1 SSPST
6 LLCAPIGDL
15 FTALGPEEG
24 ERSRLIPL
32 CDAPD
37 FSWLVGTGSAGTTR
51 DFNHEFMNLKLAQGA
66 TVNGRELQK
75 GVGSGRKGFEHEDSV
90 SLKDAS
96 VISLEERHRRQ
107 SGDAPAQGDT
117 TTAPNLLDYNIMH
130 DDHTYYR
137 STMLLREMADSYW
150 VELLD
155 QVGHTT
161 LSDSHRTA
169 VSPAARQTHSYQSIR
184 DHVVERALSLSLV
197 SQVRYPT
204 VCNIPPQRY
213 DDIKKASLSF
223 IYMSPFIHKFLT
235 ATQYIA
241 PLMANF
247 DTKTGGKNST
257 VVFKHVGFLYMSPF
271 LHQWL
276 TATQYIAPLMANFD
290 LSVGNNSEILIKPF
304 DQKFVVEWRD
314 VHLQDQNDT
323 GTFRFQVILHY
334 NGSIIFVYKKM
345 PIRPSQ
351 ISDRNHK
358 VAFGLSDAF
367 YYDTEYVD
375 DDGQSK
381 KRRTIYEYHRV
392 VLNTTEIQEGT
403 VSGSANCSMIPT
415 KHPEKQTDTTS
426 DTLHFVDDHSNMPN
440 DGVGTKVAVIV
451 IVIVLVVIL
460 VGSIA
465 GWIYYAYTH
474 PTSASGM
481 WLMEHRPSQMKAKMA
496 NMKFWKSNGAAGDK
510 YAVESSA

>member
-1 SSPST
+1 MAKRRIMDAKCTVIIFVFSCLIGT
-6 LLCAPIGDL
+6 LRANKDI
-15 FTALGPEEG
+15 
-24 ERSRLIPL
+24 SYSI
-32 CDAPD
+32 
-37 FSWLVGTGSAGTTR
+37 
-51 DFNHEFMNLKLAQGA
+51 
-66 TVNGRELQK
+66 
-75 GVGSGRKGFEHEDSV
+75 DSV

-169 VSPAARQTHSYQSIR
+169 VTAKLPFQFPFYGH
-184 DHVVERALSLSLV
+184 
-197 SQVRYPT
+197 T
-204 VCNIPPQRY
+204 VTNIT
-213 DDIKKASLSF
+213 IATGGF

-257 VVFKHVGFLYMSPF
+257 VVFKHV
-271 LHQWL
+271 
-276 TATQYIAPLMANFD
+276 
-290 LSVGNNSEILIKPF
+290 

-403 VSGSANCSMIPT
+403 VVILHPKPTCNSFNDCESCVTASIGFTCKWCGIIQRCSDSVDWHRQEWLKAGCVHLSGSANCSMIPT

>member
-1 SSPST
+1 
-6 LLCAPIGDL
+6 I
-15 FTALGPEEG
+15 
-24 ERSRLIPL
+24 
-32 CDAPD
+32 
-37 FSWLVGTGSAGTTR
+37 
-51 DFNHEFMNLKLAQGA
+51 
-66 TVNGRELQK
+66 
-75 GVGSGRKGFEHEDSV
+75 DSV